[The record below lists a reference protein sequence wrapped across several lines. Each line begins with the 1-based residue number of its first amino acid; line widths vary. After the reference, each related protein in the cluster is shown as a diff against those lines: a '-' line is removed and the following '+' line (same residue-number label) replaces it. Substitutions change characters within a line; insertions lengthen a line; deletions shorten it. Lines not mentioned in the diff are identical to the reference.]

1 MKFELLIFGITA
13 FFIINT
19 YYDGKYVQILKSWK
33 KYYQMIGIGFIGLS
47 LYLFIKKY
55 PQYTRNLFTHANTF
69 IKYMPIDKDSSDM
82 ISPFL
87 TAGNIYSN
95 LNTQNYNTSQQKRMM
110 NSGGN
115 SNKRSVGETKKKYV
129 ASQQNWKCAHCQNQ
143 LEAWYDVDH
152 KVRLE
157 YGGSNHIT
165 NLEALC
171 KNCHGKKTAME
182 NML

>member
-1 MKFELLIFGITA
+1 MKFELLIFCITT
-13 FFIINT
+13 FFIINI
-19 YYDGKYVQILKSWK
+19 YHDGKYVKILKSWK

-47 LYLFIKKY
+47 LYLFMKKY
-55 PQYTRNLFTHANTF
+55 PQYTINLFTHANSF
-69 IKYMPIDKDSSDM
+69 IKYMPIDKDSADM

-95 LNTQNYNTSQQKRMM
+95 LNSQNYNTPQQKRMI

-129 ASQQNWKCAHCQNQ
+129 ASQQSWKCAHCQNQ

-157 YGGSNHIT
+157 YGGSNHIS

>member
-1 MKFELLIFGITA
+1 MKQELLIFGVTI

-19 YYDGKYVQILKSWK
+19 YYDGKYIQILKTWK

-47 LYLFIKKY
+47 LYVFIKKY
-55 PQYTRNLFTHANTF
+55 PQYTRNLFSHANTF
-69 IKYMPIDKDSSDM
+69 IKHMPIDKDSADL
-82 ISPFL
+82 ISPL
-87 TAGNIYSN
+87 IAAGSIYTN
-95 LNTQNYNTSQQKRMM
+95 VNTNNTQTPQFKRMI

-115 SNKRSVGETKKKYV
+115 SNKRSVGETKKKFV
-129 ASQQNWKCAHCQNQ
+129 ASQQNWKCAHCKNQ
-143 LEAWYDVDH
+143 LEAWYEVDH
-152 KVRLE
+152 KIRLE
-157 YGGSNHIT
+157 YGGSNHIS

>member
-1 MKFELLIFGITA
+1 MKFELLIFGITT

-19 YYDGKYVQILKSWK
+19 YYDGKYVQILKTWK
-33 KYYQMIGIGFIGLS
+33 KYYQMFAIGFVGLS
-47 LYLFIKKY
+47 LYLFMKKY
-55 PQYTRNLFTHANTF
+55 PQYTRNLFTHANSF
-69 IKYMPIDKDSSDM
+69 IKYMPIDKDSVDM
-82 ISPFL
+82 ISPFF
-87 TAGNIYSN
+87 TATNIYSN
-95 LNTQNYNTSQQKRMM
+95 LNTQNYNMPQQKRMM
-110 NSGGN
+110 NSGVN

-129 ASQQNWKCAHCQNQ
+129 ASQQNWKCAHCQHQ

-157 YGGSNHIT
+157 YGGSNHIS

>member
-1 MKFELLIFGITA
+1 MKFELLIFGVTS

-19 YYDGKYVQILKSWK
+19 YYDGKYLAILKTWK

-55 PQYTRNLFTHANTF
+55 PQYTKNLFNHANTF
-69 IKYMPIDKDSSDM
+69 IKYMPIDKDSAD
-82 ISPFL
+82 IITPFL
-87 TAGNIYSN
+87 RASSVYSN
-95 LNTQNYNTSQQKRMM
+95 ANFHNYNTPQQKRMM
-110 NSGGN
+110 NSGSN
-115 SNKRSVGETKKKYV
+115 TNKRSVGETKKKFV
-129 ASQQNWKCAHCQNQ
+129 ASQQNWKCAHCQNK

-171 KNCHGKKTAME
+171 KNCHGKKTAIE